1 MAEAQARLPN
11 FDRDIARVEKKLWES
26 ADQLRANSN
35 LTAAEYSVPVLG
47 LIFLRYADH
56 NFAEARK
63 ELEGRARSGR
73 RGVGKADYQ
82 ARGVMYLPEEARFS
96 SLFKLPEGA
105 NIGMAVNDAM
115 RAVERENEELKDVLP
130 KTYNRLEGATLVALL
145 KNFSEIPVDLEGD
158 VFGRIYEYFL
168 GKFAMSEG
176 QRGGEFFTPTSIV
189 RLIVEIME
197 PYHGRILDPACGST
211 GSEDLMRE
219 HFPDGEYS
227 DVPGLCKVATLEE
240 IEAQGWSVNPGRYVG
255 VAARAEEDF
264 VFAERLEELNEEL
277 EALNTEARELEERIA
292 QNVARLLDQQE
303 DFELLA
309 DKLGDEWRGGDGPEY
324 QTPLREESE
333 DH

>member
-1 MAEAQARLPN
+1 V
-11 FDRDIARVEKKLWES
+11 D
-26 ADQLRANSN
+26 
-35 LTAAEYSVPVLG
+35 AAASVRPTT
-47 LIFLRYADH
+47 
-56 NFAEARK
+56 
-63 ELEGRARSGR
+63 R
-73 RGVGKADYQ
+73 RGASW
-82 ARGVMYLPEEARFS
+82 YLPEEARFS
-96 SLFKLPEGA
+96 SLLKLPEGA

-130 KTYNRLEGATLVALL
+130 KTYNRLEGVTLVALL

-219 HFPDGEYS
+219 HFPDGEYT

-324 QTPLREESE
+324 QTRLREESE